1 MEKEGIDTDSDHVLP
16 MVMLTVMRAKMPLLV
31 ANLAYI
37 RRFRCRHR
45 MDGYAEY
52 SMTTLIAAV
61 QTIINLDT
69 KHPIILFPE
78 QDMRLKKST
87 SFVQPLSDLTSN
99 ILNNVTS
106 FPKNVSLA
114 FKDTFTLRSARIQA
128 SSSSSLT
135 NINKDAG
142 RRKSSFIDINTPLL
156 DDDLE
161 MQAFQERIL
170 ATNNVEDLTLGEVT
184 QMFIDYKRLLAALQH
199 RK

>member
-1 MEKEGIDTDSDHVLP
+1 MEKEGINTDSDHVLP
-16 MVMLTVMRAKMPLLV
+16 IVMLIVMRAKVPLLV

-37 RRFRCRHR
+37 KRFRCRHR
-45 MDGYAEY
+45 IDGYSEY

-61 QTIINLDT
+61 QTIINIDT

-78 QDMRLKKST
+78 QDPRLKKST

-114 FKDTFTLRSARIQA
+114 FKDTFTLRSARIKT
-128 SSSSSLT
+128 SSSSSLA
-135 NINKDAG
+135 NINSDVG
-142 RRKSSFIDINTPLL
+142 RRKSSFIEVNTPLL
-156 DDDLE
+156 DDDFE
-161 MQAFQERIL
+161 MQVFQERIL
-170 ATNNVEDLTLGEVT
+170 ATNNVEDLTLGEVA
-184 QMFIDYKRLLAALQH
+184 QMFVDYKRLLAALQH

>member
-1 MEKEGIDTDSDHVLP
+1 MEQEEISTDSDHVLP
-16 MVMLTVMRAKMPLLV
+16 MVMLTVMRARVPLLV

-37 RRFRCRHR
+37 RRFRCRHCV
-45 MDGYAEY
+45 DGQAEY
-52 SMTTLIAAV
+52 AMTTLVAAI

-69 KHPIILFPE
+69 KHPITLFPE

-99 ILNNVTS
+99 FFNNVTS

-114 FKDTFTLRSARIQA
+114 VRDTFTLRSARIKA

-135 NINKDAG
+135 NVNRDSG
-142 RRKSSFIDINTPLL
+142 RRKSSFIEIDVPLL
-156 DDDLE
+156 DDDME

-170 ATNNVEDLTLGEVT
+170 AMNSVENLTLADVA
-184 QMFIDYKRLLAALQH
+184 QMFVDYKRLLAALQH